1 MFESYYFVKELH
13 EEIVFINPI
22 VCQLSNFLR
31 SIEKNFYDNKNF
43 FEEVQKVFFLYC
55 SKKNNQRIFYSIF
68 QWFMKRDQ
76 VVSLVRQL
84 KKIREHQRKEIKR

>member
-31 SIEKNFYDNKNF
+31 SIEKDLYDNENF

-55 SKKNNQRIFYSIF
+55 SKKKDILFYVS
-68 QWFMKRDQ
+68 MVYEKRP
-76 VVSLVRQL
+76 SGF
-84 KKIREHQRKEIKR
+84 ISSST